1 MGYSLADVRV
11 AHYRWNPRR
20 IELPHPVAYSN
31 LVETIGRL
39 WESDIAPAIN
49 TDVAQ
54 FTVRQ
59 HSDGRIASMEQS
71 RPHLRP
77 GVGRRFRVRADIAA
91 FYDSIYS
98 HAIPWALMGKPE
110 AKLNHRLSVPANE
123 LDAAVRMARRGETTG
138 ISVGPGSSLIIAE
151 LLLSKVDA
159 ALERYRY
166 ERFLDDYVAYT
177 RTETEAE
184 EFVRDL
190 DTALRG
196 FGLQLNGRKTSVES
210 LPAPEDP
217 GWLRELRQTS
227 STRPR
232 ELIDRALELSRT
244 DPQASAIQWAL
255 SRSQGI
261 LMGLSKE
268 DQQHFLQRLAE
279 LSFSYPHTTPV
290 LARSLLAT
298 GIDLPQEDLD
308 TLIQKHASDSQSS
321 AVCWLLHL
329 AWETNVAISEKSWEA
344 VRVTNDSLG
353 LAYLLQSRSATLST
367 QQTALRADL
376 RAAGGDAYTRDE
388 AWPVRYIAY
397 LEGVSELQD
406 PGFEELREGGV
417 ALLRDPKEFASA
429 AAEPEVDDELGD
441 DNDDDMIWGG
451 GSGFSG

>member
-1 MGYSLADVRV
+1 
-11 AHYRWNPRR
+11 
-20 IELPHPVAYSN
+20 
-31 LVETIGRL
+31 
-39 WESDIAPAIN
+39 
-49 TDVAQ
+49 
-54 FTVRQ
+54 
-59 HSDGRIASMEQS
+59 
-71 RPHLRP
+71 
-77 GVGRRFRVRADIAA
+77 
-91 FYDSIYS
+91 
-98 HAIPWALMGKPE
+98 
-110 AKLNHRLSVPANE
+110 
-123 LDAAVRMARRGETTG
+123 
-138 ISVGPGSSLIIAE
+138 
-151 LLLSKVDA
+151 
-159 ALERYRY
+159 
-166 ERFLDDYVAYT
+166 
-177 RTETEAE
+177 
-184 EFVRDL
+184 
-190 DTALRG
+190 
-196 FGLQLNGRKTSVES
+196 
-210 LPAPEDP
+210 
-217 GWLRELRQTS
+217 
-227 STRPR
+227 
-232 ELIDRALELSRT
+232 
-244 DPQASAIQWAL
+244 
-255 SRSQGI
+255 
-261 LMGLSKE
+261 MGLSKE